1 MVVAIAVSVVDKD
14 DGAPVAIVDVEHDAR
29 VRVDEDDGAGRGL
42 THVRVMILGMLASCI
57 YRLEMI
63 SPCQAEEPIRAR
75 HECICGTVHKH
86 FLVAILERGRLPPT
100 TSANS
105 RTTGLH
111 ATAPSRSSHR
121 DSYMRIIVADRSCHY
136 GADAVGAFAV

>member
-1 MVVAIAVSVVDKD
+1 MYADIEDDAPVVIEEVEGDGAVVVVSAAVVDD
-14 DGAPVAIVDVEHDAR
+14 DDAPVAIVDVEHDAR

-86 FLVAILERGRLPPT
+86 FLVAILERGRLPPPET
-100 TSANS
+100 ANS
-105 RTTGLH
+105 PTT
-111 ATAPSRSSHR
+111 R
-121 DSYMRIIVADRSCHY
+121 
-136 GADAVGAFAV
+136 